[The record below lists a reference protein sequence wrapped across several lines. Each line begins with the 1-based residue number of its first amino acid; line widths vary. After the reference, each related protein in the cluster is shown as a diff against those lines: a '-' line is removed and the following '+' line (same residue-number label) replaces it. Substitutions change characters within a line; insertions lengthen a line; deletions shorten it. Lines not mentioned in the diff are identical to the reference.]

1 MASFNS
7 ILSDVGNFF
16 KKIFTSKV
24 TQDIETGVEVFAQT
38 PLASLVLGPAGAKL
52 LANGVQAIQNIEL
65 ASIAAGAQSGT
76 GAQKAAAVAQII
88 EADYNAFA
96 AAQTPPLPVT
106 PASLAAF
113 VDALVAVA
121 NSFPAGTTAASIVA
135 GTATPVAKPAA

>member
-106 PASLAAF
+106 PASLAA
-113 VDALVAVA
+113 
-121 NSFPAGTTAASIVA
+121 IRI
-135 GTATPVAKPAA
+135 

>member
-38 PLASLVLGPAGAKL
+38 PLASLVLGPAGAQL

-96 AAQTPPLPVT
+96 AATRASTKAARDAGVT
-106 PASLAAF
+106 GRGGVCAAAK
-113 VDALVAVA
+113 AL
-121 NSFPAGTTAASIVA
+121 
-135 GTATPVAKPAA
+135 